1 MVSFGE
7 IFALYEGFGYLGI
20 LLISFIGSIIV
31 FIPVPYFPVLVTAT
45 LNRNFDPH
53 LIALSS
59 AVGAVAGKMIIFYG
73 SYYGRNILSNTTKK
87 RILPLQKLLSKY
99 GWAGAFVASVTPIPD
114 DLVYIP
120 LGLAKYS
127 PWKFATAVFSGKLI
141 LNEMIVA
148 GTIFIGRPFVDILSS
163 EEVNPVYLATGAVVS
178 AAVLGLLIYFSL
190 RIDWSKIIGKW
201 FPWTLSD
208 NDIDKE
214 KKRLRATVEYKASIN
229 LIASEYEFNIQTS
242 ETIIIYRGQW
252 PTRILIRK
260 RHNATDVNESKC
272 LAHLLSTR
280 QSFWSGYCGLNN

>member
-1 MVSFGE
+1 LVSFGE

-53 LIALSS
+53 IIALSS
-59 AVGAVAGKMIIFYG
+59 AVGAVAAKMIIFYG

-178 AAVLGLLIYFSL
+178 AVVLGLLIYFSL

-214 KKRLRATVEYKASIN
+214 K
-229 LIASEYEFNIQTS
+229 
-242 ETIIIYRGQW
+242 
-252 PTRILIRK
+252 
-260 RHNATDVNESKC
+260 
-272 LAHLLSTR
+272 
-280 QSFWSGYCGLNN
+280 SGSQPR